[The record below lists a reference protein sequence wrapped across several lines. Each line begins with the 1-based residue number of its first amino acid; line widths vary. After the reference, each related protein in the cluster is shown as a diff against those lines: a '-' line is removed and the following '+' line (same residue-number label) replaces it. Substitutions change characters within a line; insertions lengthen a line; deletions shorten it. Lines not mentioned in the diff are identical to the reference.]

1 MKNVSKIINGVI
13 IQGQVAHWAVL
24 GARFQIWSRQFGLTD
39 QESLAWLLVGQG
51 RLGEFQT
58 TQADVESAMLKLNG
72 RLPLMLDFT
81 DEQKREELSFYQKEM
96 LRVQNTIH
104 GVVLQPT
111 EYALEQGYC
120 EEYLPFGDAERI
132 WEKYKKQGLD
142 SLFSRIK
149 I

>member
-1 MKNVSKIINGVI
+1 MNKLINNVL
-13 IQGQVAHWAVL
+13 IQGDVSHWAIL
-24 GARFQIWSRQFGLTD
+24 GARFQIWADQFGLTR

-58 TQADVESAMLKLNG
+58 TSADVESAMSKLEGN
-72 RLPLMLDFT
+72 LPLMLDFT
-81 DEQKREELSFYQKEM
+81 DEQKELSFYQKEM

-111 EYALEQGYC
+111 DYALEQGYNVK
-120 EEYLPFGDAERI
+120 YLSIGDAEKV

-142 SLFSRIK
+142 ALFTYIEF
-149 I
+149 